1 MSSID
6 VPDGFKWF
14 KWAMA
19 YSWLLLTI
27 CFVMMITAAVSVG
40 HLSGIAS
47 DICAQPEITSGIAAS
62 VALSGKSCK
71 EALDA
76 FADVVPDRRE
86 PAYERSA
93 REALEPAGGQNL
105 HGARLARRRQR
116 ELRTTHAKAH
126 EEPARQIARDRREL
140 VLHDG

>member
-1 MSSID
+1 MIRPAPVVTAELTRRLAATIDPDQPPALTGAHRFLADAEMLDRLLESSGLD
-6 VPDGFKWF
+6 ASTCGG
-14 KWAMA
+14 
-19 YSWLLLTI
+19 LLL
-27 CFVMMITAAVSVG
+27 FRGQALLAVG
-40 HLSGIAS
+40 AR
-47 DICAQPEITSGIAAS
+47 D
-62 VALSGKSCK
+62 

-86 PAYERSA
+86 PADERSA

-126 EEPARQIARDRREL
+126 EEPARQIARDC
-140 VLHDG
+140 